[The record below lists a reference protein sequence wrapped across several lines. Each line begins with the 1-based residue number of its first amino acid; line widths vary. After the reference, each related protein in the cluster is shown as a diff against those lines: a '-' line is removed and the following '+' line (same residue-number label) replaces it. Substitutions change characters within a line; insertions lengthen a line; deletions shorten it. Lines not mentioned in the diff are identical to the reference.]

1 MRVGSDF
8 KGLKVRGGEGR
19 MWKGRIMDLGRLML
33 MVFGVKWSGLGLG
46 KDDCRLVKW
55 FIWIELVQL
64 YAFL

>member
-1 MRVGSDF
+1 
-8 KGLKVRGGEGR
+8 